1 MATFYLT
8 FLAIGAVLLALQLA
22 LGLAGAADHGALDHD
37 VHGADG
43 LHLLSVR
50 ALSAAAAFFGVTG
63 LGLMQLGLPGVLAAP
78 VALVAGFGAAV
89 GMAAALRAMKR
100 LEQDRSFDLHTAI
113 GLPAT
118 VSLGIP
124 GARAGAG
131 KVHLVAHDRF
141 QEVDAV
147 TAGDPLPSGTPV
159 HVVDVLSSDT
169 VVVSRTLTLLEDPA

>member
-8 FLAIGAVLLALQLA
+8 FLAIGAVLLVLQLA

-78 VALVAGFGAAV
+78 VALVAGVGAAV

-124 GARAGAG
+124 GAHAGAG
-131 KVHLVAHDRF
+131 KVHLVAHNRF

-147 TAGDPLPSGTPV
+147 TAGEPLPSGTPV
-159 HVVDVLSSDT
+159 HVVDVLSPDT
-169 VVVSRTLTLLEDPA
+169 VLVARTLTLLEDPA